1 MLFARKKVYLFLQ
14 LHNSMKTQKIY
25 FGRQSMLLLILF
37 LLCTSHCFSQVEFQK
52 FPTNNQILQRDEKD
66 EAIISVAGV
75 VNTALRGKVTL
86 KIWQEEKLFA
96 ESEINLTGQT
106 QISFLAKIK
115 AGEYNYYV
123 KVYYNNNE
131 IKKADRVVAGDIYVF
146 YGQSNALGYSGINE
160 YQPLRN
166 VFLRYFVM
174 YNFENKESEWLVPF
188 ETSQWPGTGLFPLE
202 LERML
207 YQKHKYPIG
216 VIVGAVGGSD
226 IATLSNRN
234 AANPADV
241 RTDYGKLLTQVN
253 ASGQKEQLKYLIF
266 RHGESDAVFYGF
278 SEAYPH
284 QFAKLLNYL
293 KTDIPHIKKIYNFQT
308 NILTTHNTKAGF
320 LREFQRNSEN
330 ISSIITN
337 ISTVGTKGYD
347 GLHYNTTGYQ
357 QTAFELSRILGKE
370 IYGVKESPEIYS
382 PDLKKAYWENSQ
394 LVLEFD
400 ENMKMVYPKD
410 TTINNHVW
418 RMKDFIYIDGKSGL
432 VSSGNAVG
440 NKIYL
445 NTTAKGST
453 VSYLPASYGSD
464 TPPIAYYNGTHFT
477 NSLGMRAFSFD
488 NVSIKN
494 NPIEVSPHLGPLTIY
509 IDPATQCL
517 GTQAEVFYTTYEDAI
532 NVTFKVQLSDE
543 NGSFTS
549 SRIVGE
555 SNTSPILIN
564 FTEDIKTG
572 DHYKIRLIADNKTNE
587 LTTNSFA
594 IQIKP
599 SVKVSTKTP
608 QINEGSEGN
617 INLKFTGVPPFDFT
631 LSDSTV
637 HRSTKNELDLIVKPL
652 KTIAYSVLAVKN
664 VCGNG
669 KTEGVADIEVKK
681 IILVNEPD
689 NHNLIKVFPNPA
701 TDYFVISTNTKALA
715 YFHLFD
721 NKGRLIEQTQFYEQ
735 QKIYTKNLHKGV
747 YYYRMKSGKFTNSGK
762 VVIQ

>member
-1 MLFARKKVYLFLQ
+1 
-14 LHNSMKTQKIY
+14 MKINKIY
-25 FGRQSMLLLILF
+25 FGRQNMLMLILS
-37 LLCTSHCFSQVEFQK
+37 LLCTFHCFSQVEFQK
-52 FPTNNQILQRDEKD
+52 FPINNQILQRDDKD
-66 EAIISVAGV
+66 EAIISITGT
-75 VNTALRGKVTL
+75 VNANLRGKVVL

-96 ESEINLTGQT
+96 ENEINLTGQT
-106 QISFLAKIK
+106 QISFSAKIK
-115 AGEYNYYV
+115 AGEYNYFV
-123 KVYYNNNE
+123 KCYFNDHE
-131 IKKADRVVAGDIYVF
+131 IKKADRVVAGDIYLF

-174 YNFENKESEWLVPF
+174 YNFDNKDSEWLVPF

-216 VIVGAVGGSD
+216 VIVGAVGGAD

-234 AANPADV
+234 ATNPADV
-241 RTDYGKLLTQVN
+241 RTDYGKLLTQMN

-266 RHGESDAVFYGF
+266 RHGESDATFYGL

-308 NILTTHNTKAGF
+308 NILTTNNTKAGF
-320 LREFQRNSEN
+320 LREFQRNSQN
-330 ISSIITN
+330 VSSNITN

-347 GLHYNTTGYQ
+347 GLHYSTLGYQ
-357 QTAFELSRILGKE
+357 QTAFELSRILDKE
-370 IYGVKESPEIYS
+370 IYGAVESPQIYS
-382 PDLKKAYWENSQ
+382 PDLKRAYWENNQ

-418 RMKDFIYIDGKSGL
+418 RMKDFIYIDGKSGV
-432 VSSGNAVG
+432 VSAGNAVG

-453 VSYLPASYGSD
+453 VSYLPASYGNA
-464 TPPIAYYNGTHFT
+464 TPLVFYEGTHIT

-509 IDPATQCL
+509 IDSTTKCI
-517 GTQAEVFYTTYEDAI
+517 GTQAEVHYTTYEDVL
-532 NVTFKVQLSDE
+532 NTTFKAQLSDE
-543 NGSFTS
+543 NGSFTTS
-549 SRIVGE
+549 KIIGE
-555 SNTSPILIN
+555 GNTSPITIG
-564 FTEDIKTG
+564 FSEDTKIGNK
-572 DHYKIRLIADNKTNE
+572 YRIRLIADNKTNE
-587 LTTNSFA
+587 LTTESFA
-594 IQIKP
+594 VQIKP
-599 SVKVSTKTP
+599 SVTVSTKTP
-608 QINEGSEGN
+608 QIDEGKEGN
-617 INLKFTGVPPFDFT
+617 LHLKFTGLPPFDFM

-637 HRSTKNELDLIVKPL
+637 HKSGKNEFDLIVKPL
-652 KTIAYSVLAVKN
+652 ETITYSVLSVRN
-664 VCGNG
+664 ICGLG

-681 IILVNEPD
+681 IVLVNEPT
-689 NHNLIKVFPNPA
+689 NTQLIKVYPNPA
-701 TDYFVISTNTKALA
+701 TDYFIISTDSRQISD
-715 YFHLFD
+715 FRLFD
-721 NKGRLIEQTQFYEQ
+721 ARGRLIEETQFYEQ
-735 QKIYTKNLHKGV
+735 HKVSTKNLHKGV
-747 YYYRMKSGKFTNSGK
+747 YYYRMKSGKFTSAGK
-762 VVIQ
+762 IIVQ